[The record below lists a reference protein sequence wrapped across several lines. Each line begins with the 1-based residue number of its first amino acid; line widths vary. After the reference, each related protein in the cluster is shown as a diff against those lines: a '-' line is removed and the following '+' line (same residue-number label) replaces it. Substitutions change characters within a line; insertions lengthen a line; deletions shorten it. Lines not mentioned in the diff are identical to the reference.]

1 MSVAGVVA
9 RLWHEPYSKRIDFHI
24 YFGTVR
30 RWPARSLYAFD
41 ASHHLGSTYP
51 PFASV
56 LLWPVTRLPEAFA
69 EHAWLIATV
78 AASAAF
84 LAITCR
90 LLPERPRGSWFAP
103 VVVAVGLWSVPVL
116 FTARIGQINA
126 FLALAVVADVAL
138 ARRGSKA
145 AGIASGVAAAVKLTP
160 IAAVLYFVAA
170 RRWRAAVTAV
180 VSFVACGL
188 AAALVSPRDSA
199 RYWGGQLFAVDRVGR
214 VASKDNDAVRR
225 LVADTSLHH
234 SAQTLVWIVIV
245 LVLFVVAFVR
255 ARRAADVGN
264 DLAAI
269 TIAMCFVAAASPISW
284 AHHLYFLLPVVPLL
298 IGSGS
303 HRSRL
308 VLAAVMMWMLF
319 EISSPGYH
327 ARTNVARAW
336 ALPLVVV
343 ALPIDRKLAGWPDA
357 RPPPGSDPS
366 AVSAGAGHLSRGR
379 GGRSLLS
386 GR

>member
-1 MSVAGVVA
+1 
-9 RLWHEPYSKRIDFHI
+9 LWHEPYGKRIDFHI
-24 YFGTVR
+24 YFDTVR
-30 RWPARSLYAFD
+30 RWPARSLYLFD
-41 ASHHLGSTYP
+41 PAHHLGSTYP

-56 LLWPVTRLPEAFA
+56 LLWPITRLPEALA
-69 EHAWLIATV
+69 EHAWLAATV

-84 LAITCR
+84 LAVTCR
-90 LLPERPRGSWFAP
+90 LLVERQRFTWFAP
-103 VVVAVGLWSVPVL
+103 LVVAVGVWSVPVV

-126 FLALAVVADVAL
+126 FLALAVIVDVAL

-170 RRWRAAVTAV
+170 RRWRAAVTSVAT
-180 VSFVACGL
+180 FFACGL
-188 AAALVSPRDSA
+188 VAALVSPSDSA
-199 RYWGGQLFAVDRVGR
+199 RYWGGQMFAVSRVGK

-225 LVADTSLHH
+225 LVADTPLHH
-234 SAQTLVWIVIV
+234 TAQTAVWLVIV
-245 LVLFVVAFVR
+245 LALLVIAFVR
-255 ARRAADVGN
+255 SRRAADAGN

-303 HRSRL
+303 RRSRL
-308 VLAAVMMWMLF
+308 LLAAVMVWMLF

-327 ARTNVARAW
+327 QRTHIARAW
-336 ALPLVVV
+336 ALPIIVV
-343 ALPIDRKLAGWPDA
+343 ALPIDRKLEGWPGSPPLPGSVPSVASAGDG
-357 RPPPGSDPS
+357 PPP
-366 AVSAGAGHLSRGR
+366 RGR
-379 GGRSLLS
+379 DGRSRRS
-386 GR
+386 GPSSSSR